1 MSQTIVTPPLATT
14 LRRWAVR
21 AWDDPETRSTLIGL
35 AGVLLIHLLLWA
47 AMPSLLRF
55 DPVPASRRPKPV
67 GHDFN
72 IELAPEIFNKP
83 LAKPKDPFKFVETN
97 PEAPENTPDKTNN
110 FAAQNQQV
118 AQEKP
123 TPDGKSDRPATEGK
137 KDFESTQIV
146 SGRLTKPIEHM
157 EAVPPP
163 MEVPPAEQVVAA
175 TRAEQNPLSGDE
187 KIRGENLAGVG
198 SSLAKRLEN
207 ARDVPERVEGAKN
220 AKDQQGA
227 AIANQPAIDPQ
238 RPRPRPML
246 VETVKTRPA
255 ILAENKFGTSNIGP
269 MAIDAKWSAYGAY
282 LQRMIDTIQIQWER
296 ILLEQKANP
305 VQGSDVIVKFVMNN
319 EGNIVDIGVEQT
331 TASET
336 STRACVS
343 AITDRMP
350 YGPWTDDMRAVLGEK
365 QEMTFRF
372 FYQ

>member
-175 TRAEQNPLSGDE
+175 ARAEQNPLSGDE
-187 KIRGENLAGVG
+187 KNPRRKPRGRRQQSRQASGKCPRRAGKSGGREECQG
-198 SSLAKRLEN
+198 SARCSDRQP
-207 ARDVPERVEGAKN
+207 ARDRSATAATAAHVGRNGQDASGDTRGKQVRHVEHWSHGHRCQVECLRSVPPTDDRH
-220 AKDQQGA
+220 
-227 AIANQPAIDPQ
+227 DPDS
-238 RPRPRPML
+238 
-246 VETVKTRPA
+246 V
-255 ILAENKFGTSNIGP
+255 G
-269 MAIDAKWSAYGAY
+269 
-282 LQRMIDTIQIQWER
+282 
-296 ILLEQKANP
+296 ANP
-305 VQGSDVIVKFVMNN
+305 ART
-319 EGNIVDIGVEQT
+319 EGQSGAGQRRHREVRHE
-331 TASET
+331 
-336 STRACVS
+336 
-343 AITDRMP
+343 
-350 YGPWTDDMRAVLGEK
+350 
-365 QEMTFRF
+365 
-372 FYQ
+372 